1 MGCVEFIYVGQR
13 ICRRKKNENTSF
25 LQGVDVEKL
34 GLDLTKEDANTTAE
48 SVDKF
53 TEICRKIQ
61 ETGDDE

>member
-1 MGCVEFIYVGQR
+1 MSKK
-13 ICRRKKNENTSF
+13 KKNENTSF